1 MDFHLTGLVAA
12 TFTPMHD
19 DGSLNLDRVGPIVDF
34 LIEQQLA
41 ALYVCGS
48 TGEGPLLT
56 VDEREATAAA
66 YVQAAAGRL
75 PVVIQVGHSS
85 IAEAR
90 RLAAHAQQ
98 IGADAVSAVAPYY
111 FKPTSIDVLLSCLA
125 EITAGAPDLPFYYYH
140 IPAITGVALDP
151 VELFT
156 RAADRLK
163 TLAGIKYTAPTL
175 DELQI
180 LQSVAGGR
188 YDVLHGRDE
197 MLLAGLA
204 VGARGAVGSTYNFAA
219 PLYRRLIEAFERG
232 DVEQAQRAQ
241 AMAVSMIRAILH
253 RGGQA
258 GLKAAMGLFGPDCG
272 VVRLPLVTLD
282 RQGAELLKADLE
294 ATGVF
299 DWVRPRDDA

>member
-1 MDFHLTGLVAA
+1 MDFRLTGLVAA

-19 DGSLNLDRVGPIVDF
+19 DGSLNLDRVGPIVEH
-34 LIEQQLA
+34 LIERQLA

-56 VDEREATAAA
+56 VEEREATAAA
-66 YVQAAAGRL
+66 FVQAAAGRL
-75 PVVIQVGHSS
+75 PVVVQVGHSS
-85 IAEAR
+85 VAEAR

-111 FKPTSIDVLLSCLA
+111 FKPTSVDVLLSCLA
-125 EITAGAPDLPFYYYH
+125 EMTAGAPALPFYYYH

-151 VELFT
+151 VELFN
-156 RAADRLK
+156 RAADRLP

-175 DELQI
+175 DEFQT
-180 LQSVAGGR
+180 LQSAAGGR

-204 VGARGAVGSTYNFAA
+204 TGARGAVGSTYNFAA
-219 PLYRRLIEAFERG
+219 PLYHALIEAFDGG
-232 DVEQAQRAQ
+232 DVERARSLQAT
-241 AMAVSMIRAILH
+241 AVSMIRAILH
-253 RGGQA
+253 HGQA

-272 VVRLPLVTLD
+272 PVRLPLVSLG
-282 RQGAELLKADLE
+282 RPAIEQLRADLE
-294 ATGVF
+294 AIGVF
-299 DWVRPRDDA
+299 EWMPPRDAA